1 MNTSVKIAVPIRV
14 PVGNTPTG
22 TLERA
27 RADACI
33 DHSSSAGLI
42 KVSSFSKEHS

>member
-1 MNTSVKIAVPIRV
+1 MTVPIRV
-14 PVGNTPTG
+14 LLGNTPTYSTG

-27 RADACI
+27 RADARI

-42 KVSSFSKEHS
+42 NVSSFSKEHS